1 MTLIRN
7 SIEKSLRGHYKH
19 SFSTEKS
26 ERNLITQNLQLTD
39 SESSNDENKTE
50 REDENGG
57 DKNIDND
64 YAI

>member
-1 MTLIRN
+1 MKLIRH
-7 SIEKSLRGHYKH
+7 SIEKSLRGHYNH
-19 SFSTEKS
+19 SFNTAKS

-64 YAI
+64 